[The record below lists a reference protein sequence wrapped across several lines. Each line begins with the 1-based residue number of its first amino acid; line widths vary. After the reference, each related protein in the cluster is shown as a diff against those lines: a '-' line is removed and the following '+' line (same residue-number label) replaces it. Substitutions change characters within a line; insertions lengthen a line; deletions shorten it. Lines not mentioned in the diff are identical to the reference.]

1 MSFIQHFQDD
11 YPNTT
16 NTEIIEVPLNLNQ
29 TVKNVTRVEIIDE
42 KCRSYVNW
50 NKNNK
55 VQIFIQDQGKTMK
68 VVISKNKIKN

>member
-1 MSFIQHFQDD
+1 MSLIQQFHDE
-11 YPNTT
+11 YPDTT

-42 KCRSYVNW
+42 KGRSYVNW

-55 VQIFIQDQGKTMK
+55 VQILIQDQGRTMK
-68 VVISKNKIKN
+68 VVISKNK

>member
-1 MSFIQHFQDD
+1 MSLIQQFHDK

-42 KCRSYVNW
+42 KGRSYVNW
-50 NKNNK
+50 DKNNK
-55 VQIFIQDQGKTMK
+55 VQILIQDQGKTMK
-68 VVISKNKIKN
+68 VVISKNK

>member
-11 YPNTT
+11 YPDTT
-16 NTEIIEVPLNLNQ
+16 HTEIIEVPLNLNQ

-42 KCRSYVNW
+42 KGRSYVNW

-55 VQIFIQDQGKTMK
+55 VQILIQDQGRTMK
-68 VVISKNKIKN
+68 VVISKNK